1 MRLLVKF
8 ILVFLMFAGFLFF
21 YSDGIQK
28 TNKNAGED
36 EISGQTKSDCPC
48 EMNDNTIKK
57 QDVENPDYV
66 PSNCGKYTGN
76 KNDYWHQDI
85 VGDRE
90 CYFGKNIKKQN

>member
-1 MRLLVKF
+1 
-8 ILVFLMFAGFLFF
+8 
-21 YSDGIQK
+21 
-28 TNKNAGED
+28 
-36 EISGQTKSDCPC
+36 
-48 EMNDNTIKK
+48 MNDNTIKK